1 MWRHGF
7 GHAAP
12 RILPAFLRTSAPVSS
27 APRLDFGQRLSGYAP
42 APGPRAAD
50 PAQLQTLQGET
61 MGTRWQLRFANPDM
75 QPLAAVRATV
85 QAQLDLVIAQMSHW
99 APDSLISRF
108 NAADGGTRFALPPE
122 FAQVL
127 QAGLGWAR
135 ASHGAFDP
143 AAGRLVAAWGFG
155 PHVAADLPPG
165 DAHLLALQ
173 QAPNWRALQLCPAAG
188 SPEANDASPGSD
200 GPVTLTQP
208 GGLWL
213 DFSGIAKG
221 FAVDLVSQA
230 LQAQGIANSLIDIGG
245 ELRATGSRPD
255 GQPWR
260 VQLDDGLDGDGL
272 GNAGLAN
279 VPAPVLALRDLAI
292 ATSGSRWHHHQ
303 RGDQTWNHTVDPRTG
318 LASLSPLRTV
328 SVLHASCMQADALAT
343 TLWVLGPTEGLAFAQ
358 AQGLAARLCAV
369 NGEIHAT
376 AQWIEAVGS
385 RYP

>member
-1 MWRHGF
+1 
-7 GHAAP
+7 
-12 RILPAFLRTSAPVSS
+12 VSS
-27 APRLDFGQRLSGYAP
+27 APRLDFGQRLSGYAS

-50 PAQLQTLQGET
+50 PAQLQSLQGET
-61 MGTRWQLRFANPDM
+61 MGTRWQLRFANPEM
-75 QPLAAVRATV
+75 QPLAAVRAIV

-99 APDSLISRF
+99 APDALISRF
-108 NAADGGTRFALPPE
+108 NAADAGTRFALPPE

-127 QAGLGWAR
+127 RAGLGWAR
-135 ASHGAFDP
+135 ASNGAFDP

-155 PHVAADLPPG
+155 PHAAADLPPT
-165 DAHLLALQ
+165 DAHLLALK
-173 QAPNWRALQLCPAAG
+173 QAPNWRDLQLSPAVSDAAANGAG
-188 SPEANDASPGSD
+188 LGADA
-200 GPVTLTQP
+200 PVTLTQP

-245 ELRATGSRPD
+245 ELRAAGTRPD

-260 VQLDDGLDGDGL
+260 VQLDDQT
-272 GNAGLAN
+272 NA
-279 VPAPVLALRDLAI
+279 PAPVLALRDLAI

-303 RGDQTWNHTVDPRTG
+303 RGDQAWNHTMDPRTG
-318 LASLSPLRTV
+318 LASLSPLRAV

-343 TLWVLGPTEGLAFAQ
+343 TLWVLGPAEGLAFAQ
-358 AQGLAARLCAV
+358 DQGVAARLSEV